1 MQLGNLYFDAERYDD
16 AIKWYGEALKLVPN
30 DVNVSTDLGVCYYYT
45 NQPDKALA
53 QFDRSLKLDPKHA
66 KTLLNVGIVRAFGK
80 QDLDGATQAWQQV
93 VEVAPDS
100 PEGQAAKRALD
111 SLTSAHAGGAQETGC
126 LMLLRLALFI
136 VLVVIVA
143 RAFWRLV
150 DGIVEGVSG
159 RPKGGRSQV
168 PTRGVQMVRD
178 PVCGTFVLPDRAV
191 TIVDG
196 RAPGLLL
203 LRRLPRQVPRRQ
215 ARATDRSRRRTR
227 MTAES
232 ALRADIV
239 EVGRRMYARG
249 YTASNDGNISVRLGG
264 DRLLMT
270 PKSVCKGFMTPDM
283 MCITDLEG
291 SKLQGDR
298 DPSSEMLMHLEV
310 YRQRP
315 DVQAVVHA
323 HPPTATGFAVA
334 GIPLDRAVLAEVLTT
349 LGSIPIA
356 EYATPSTSE
365 LPEAVRKYIKAHDGM
380 LLANH
385 GALTVGA
392 DLFGAYYKMETI
404 EHFAKISLVA
414 RLLGREN
421 LISREEVTRLQEL
434 RGDVRHQG
442 AGADLRR
449 PTRRGR
455 RRATGRARWS
465 GAGRRRTRL
474 VPDAASRRA
483 ADGERRTGKFG

>member
-1 MQLGNLYFDAERYDD
+1 MTIE
-16 AIKWYGEALKLVPN
+16 
-30 DVNVSTDLGVCYYYT
+30 
-45 NQPDKALA
+45 
-53 QFDRSLKLDPKHA
+53 
-66 KTLLNVGIVRAFGK
+66 
-80 QDLDGATQAWQQV
+80 
-93 VEVAPDS
+93 
-100 PEGQAAKRALD
+100 
-111 SLTSAHAGGAQETGC
+111 
-126 LMLLRLALFI
+126 
-136 VLVVIVA
+136 
-143 RAFWRLV
+143 
-150 DGIVEGVSG
+150 SG
-159 RPKGGRSQV
+159 
-168 PTRGVQMVRD
+168 
-178 PVCGTFVLPDRAV
+178 
-191 TIVDG
+191 
-196 RAPGLLL
+196 
-203 LRRLPRQVPRRQ
+203 
-215 ARATDRSRRRTR
+215 
-227 MTAES
+227 
-232 ALRADIV
+232 LRADIV

-249 YTASNDGNISVRLGG
+249 YTASNDGNISVRLGA

-291 SKLQGDR
+291 RKLQGDR

-356 EYATPSTSE
+356 EYATPSTKE

-392 DLFGAYYKMETI
+392 DLFGAYFKMETI

-421 LISREEVTRLQEL
+421 LISREEVLRLQEL
-434 RGDVRHQG
+434 RGTYGIKAPAPICADDDSTPPGTGDADATCQVVQAPSSPGARLVADVIRDG
-442 AGADLRR
+442 PPSLAPDADASYGGRR
-449 PTRRGR
+449 PQPSE
-455 RRATGRARWS
+455 A
-465 GAGRRRTRL
+465 AGEIRL
-474 VPDAASRRA
+474 TYRELSALIEDAIRSLR
-483 ADGERRTGKFG
+483 